1 MAAELLSQVSER
13 ICQAKSWDET
23 ARDKPFGGVNVIFAS
38 DFGQLCPPK
47 FNTLYSY
54 KLVKSLAPVT
64 MQTIKGQTALH
75 GAFLWRQVDTV
86 IELKQNWRAKDDAPF
101 VDMLNRIRM
110 GKARRVTP
118 SSEQPSDYDILKTRL
133 LSELKQNSPQ
143 EFHAFN
149 DAPIVVTKKVL
160 RDAINESKAR
170 SFAQNSRRQYE
181 VYYARDKIAG
191 KNVTPDQQKRMWK
204 IQSSC
209 TNDALGELPLIPG
222 MPVTITENAATSC
235 KIVNGSKGV
244 LKSVTYEVDKG
255 YRYAACALVNI
266 PDSALQVPDLESG
279 VVPIL
284 PVTNSFRY
292 STGEKM
298 VSIRRTQLPILP
310 GWAFTDFKVQ
320 GSSLNRVIV
329 DLTWARSLQSI
340 YVMLSRA
347 PKLSNIAILRWFSSK
362 TLNSNLQGDARA
374 ELNQLDHVAKE
385 TRQRYLE
392 LHSVVSADD
401 TNR

>member
-1 MAAELLSQVSER
+1 
-13 ICQAKSWDET
+13 
-23 ARDKPFGGVNVIFAS
+23 
-38 DFGQLCPPK
+38 
-47 FNTLYSY
+47 
-54 KLVKSLAPVT
+54 
-64 MQTIKGQTALH
+64 
-75 GAFLWRQVDTV
+75 
-86 IELKQNWRAKDDAPF
+86 
-101 VDMLNRIRM
+101 
-110 GKARRVTP
+110 
-118 SSEQPSDYDILKTRL
+118 
-133 LSELKQNSPQ
+133 
-143 EFHAFN
+143 
-149 DAPIVVTKKVL
+149 L

-170 SFAQNSRRQYE
+170 SFTQNSRQQYE

-191 KNVTPDQQKRMWK
+191 KNVTPDQQKQMWK

-222 MPVTITENAATSC
+222 MPVKITKNAATSC

-255 YRYAACALVNI
+255 YQYAACALVNI

-284 PVTNSFRY
+284 PVMNSFRY

-298 VSIRRTQLPILP
+298 VSIRRKQLPIMP

-320 GSSLNRVIV
+320 GSSLNQVIV

-340 YVMLSRA
+340 YVMLSQA

-362 TLNSNLQGDARA
+362 TLNSNLQGEARA

-392 LHSVVSADD
+392 LHSVVSADN